1 MHLRSQGAVSD
12 PNSVHTRLS
21 FLLPLIAGATVMCL
35 VGLLAKPIAQV
46 IDAAWFGLEQ
56 LDGGPGVLWIS
67 LFLVS
72 AALYGL
78 VRGLVRVAS
87 SFFDVARINAVVS
100 WVRSFLAFLALL
112 YWIVGI
118 HFIIVIEGTGD
129 RPPVWLWCSVFELLM
144 VSSLAALVWP
154 LAFGLRSHVPTRAIF
169 LLSLTTLGPALVI
182 LDPDVVTVVLASLG
196 VIEPPRSLLLG
207 GSFSALPYLAPVAPT
222 LWAAFDSWRGTAQG
236 GSTRFASP

>member
-1 MHLRSQGAVSD
+1 MHLRSQGAVSG
-12 PNSVHTRLS
+12 PNSVLTRLS

-56 LDGGPGVLWIS
+56 LDGGPGVLWVS

-78 VRGLVRVAS
+78 VRVAS
-87 SFFDVARINAVVS
+87 SIFEGARTTVAA
-100 WVRSFLAFLALL
+100 WVRSFLAFLAIL
-112 YWIVGI
+112 YWVVGI
-118 HFIIVIEGTGD
+118 HFIIVIEGTED

-154 LAFGLRSHVPTRAIF
+154 LAFGLRSHVPARAIF
-169 LLSLTTLGPALVI
+169 LLSLTTLGLALVI

-207 GSFSALPYLAPVAPT
+207 GSFSALPYLAPIAPT
-222 LWAAFDSWRGTAQG
+222 LWEAFDSWRHQKASLG
-236 GSTRFASP
+236 GPN